1 MLADSPSMTAPGRT
15 RVRNLFLRLL
25 GIIVAIAFGSLGR
38 QVLLLYGDHGLLPA
52 CPVAKQAL
60 VTVFR
65 FGCSD
70 TLLWWGT
77 VAGVALGCGLALGLA
92 SRWLVG
98 AAWLL
103 YLFYVA
109 VGQGFLSF
117 PWDNLLLESALFA
130 LFGSPGGWRLREAR
144 APRGHA

>member
-15 RVRNLFLRLL
+15 LVRNLFLRLL
-25 GIIVAIAFGSLGR
+25 GIIVAIAFWSLGR

-65 FGCSD
+65 FG
-70 TLLWWGT
+70 
-77 VAGVALGCGLALGLA
+77 LALGLA

-103 YLFYVA
+103 YLSYVA
-109 VGQGFLSF
+109 VGQDFLSF
-117 PWDNLLLESALFA
+117 QWDNLLLESTFFA
-130 LFGSPGGWRLREAR
+130 LF
-144 APRGHA
+144 